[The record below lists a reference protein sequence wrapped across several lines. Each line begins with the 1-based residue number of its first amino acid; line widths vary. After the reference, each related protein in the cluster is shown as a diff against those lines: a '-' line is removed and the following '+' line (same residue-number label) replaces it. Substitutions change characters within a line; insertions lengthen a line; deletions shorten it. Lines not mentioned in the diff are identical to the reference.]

1 MAARFVKNCY
11 EREPG
16 TVTNLLNDLNWHSL
30 EIRCK
35 IAQVTTMY
43 KIVNNKIGV
52 NIPEYIARLTCVTH
66 SYHSNKLIN
75 IGSNSNTYKY
85 DFFN

>member
-1 MAARFVKNCY
+1 
-11 EREPG
+11 
-16 TVTNLLNDLNWHSL
+16 
-30 EIRCK
+30 
-35 IAQVTTMY
+35 MY

-66 SYHSNKLIN
+66 SYHSSKLIN
-75 IGSNSNTYKY
+75 IGSNSDTYKY